1 MPLVV
6 HTGRD
11 GQSVVDAATIDTIK
25 KHGLALKGWPP
36 IKCPPSTSLRL
47 PHTVLTFVFW
57 CATYNHAGPAA
68 NIGSATYKSIT
79 LALRRQLQLYANVR
93 PTSSLEG
100 KKTAYTD
107 VDLVIIRENTE
118 GEYRGL
124 EHEVRRAAC
133 LLAGGWLTCSAPPH
147 RPPLR
152 SCQVSWRTSR
162 SSPRQ
167 PALASH
173 ILHSSMPWRT
183 TERGSRHA
191 TRQQSCTACY
201 LTRSDESCCCS
212 PGF

>member
-1 MPLVV
+1 MPTL
-6 HTGRD
+6 HL
-11 GQSVVDAATIDTIK
+11 AAP
-25 KHGLALKGWPP
+25 APA
-36 IKCPPSTSLRL
+36 

-124 EHEVRRAAC
+124 EHEVRRAG
-133 LLAGGWLTCSAPPH
+133 LLACRRLADMLCRPRTAHLPGRARCRREPQGRYSGSQHSH
-147 RPPLR
+147 RTL
-152 SCQVSWRTSR
+152 CIQVCHGV
-162 SSPRQ
+162 Q
-167 PALASH
+167 PKEGH
-173 ILHSSMPWRT
+173 SMPQ
-183 TERGSRHA
+183 GNSHVQLA
-191 TRQQSCTACY
+191 I
-201 LTRSDESCCCS
+201 S
-212 PGF
+212 PAAMKAVAAPQAFDLLW